1 MRRLSAGWLD
11 RHAPYLLIAPTVLG
25 ILLVDV
31 YPLLFNALISLQ
43 ERKISTANPVFVGL
57 RNYATVIRDPEVLH
71 SLKVSVMFTVASVT
85 LSYAIGLVLALL
97 LNRRLRW
104 RGVLRAVFIV
114 PWAIPAFVA
123 ALIWGWMY
131 NDQFGIISALAKD
144 LGISRPPIFLSAPYA
159 LGSLITV
166 MVWKSFP
173 FQFVVLLAGLSAID
187 EEILRAAEVDGAS
200 PWQRFWQITFPLL
213 KPVSMVAILLA
224 AINAFQYFPI
234 PWLLTQGG
242 PANATNVVPIA
253 VYNTAFLGGD
263 FGASAAMAM
272 LMFLFIVVMGGLYVR
287 YYVREVERSGWTARP
302 ALRAR
307 ALLADG
313 GSYLLVGILVVVA
326 LFPFYWMLRTA
337 FTPRAA
343 AFSLHPGLWP
353 EALTFDSFV
362 RAVTSPTLFRF
373 SCTSATA

>member
-1 MRRLSAGWLD
+1 MRRLAAGWLD
-11 RHAPYLLIAPTVLG
+11 RRAPYVLIAPTVLG
-25 ILLVDV
+25 ILLVDL

-43 ERKISTANPVFVGL
+43 ERKISTRDPVFVGL
-57 RNYATVIRDPEVLH
+57 RNYTAVVRDPEVLH
-71 SLKVSVMFTVASVT
+71 SLKISVIFTVVSVA
-85 LSYAIGLVLALL
+85 LSYVIGLVLALL
-97 LNRRLRW
+97 LSRRLHW

-131 NDQFGIISALAKD
+131 NDQFGIIPAVAKS
-144 LGISRPPIFLSAPYA
+144 LGISSPPIFLSAPYA

-187 EEILRAAEVDGAS
+187 EEILRAAEVDGAG

-272 LMFLFIVVMGGLYVR
+272 LMFLFIVVMGALYVR
-287 YYVREVERSGWTARP
+287 HYVREVEQHG
-302 ALRAR
+302 
-307 ALLADG
+307 
-313 GSYLLVGILVVVA
+313 
-326 LFPFYWMLRTA
+326 
-337 FTPRAA
+337 
-343 AFSLHPGLWP
+343 
-353 EALTFDSFV
+353 
-362 RAVTSPTLFRF
+362 
-373 SCTSATA
+373 

>member
-1 MRRLSAGWLD
+1 MRRLSSGWLD
-11 RHAPYLLIAPTVLG
+11 RHAPYILIAPTLLG

-43 ERKISTANPVFVGL
+43 ERKISTRNPIFVGL
-57 RNYATVIRDPEVLH
+57 RNYAAVIQDPEALH
-71 SLKVSVMFTVASVT
+71 SLKVSVVFTVASVA
-85 LSYAIGLVLALL
+85 LSYVIGLVLALL

-104 RGVLRAVFIV
+104 RGILRAVFIV

-131 NDQFGIISALAKD
+131 NDQFGIISAVARD
-144 LGISRPPIFLSAPYA
+144 LGISSPPILLSAPYA

-200 PWQRFWQITFPLL
+200 TWQRFWQITFPLL

-272 LMFLFIVVMGGLYVR
+272 LMFLFILVMGGVYVR
-287 YYVREVERSGWTARP
+287 YYVREVEQSG
-302 ALRAR
+302 
-307 ALLADG
+307 
-313 GSYLLVGILVVVA
+313 
-326 LFPFYWMLRTA
+326 
-337 FTPRAA
+337 
-343 AFSLHPGLWP
+343 
-353 EALTFDSFV
+353 
-362 RAVTSPTLFRF
+362 
-373 SCTSATA
+373 

>member
-1 MRRLSAGWLD
+1 MRRLAAGWLD
-11 RHAPYLLIAPTVLG
+11 RRAPYVLIAPTVLG
-25 ILLVDV
+25 ILLVDL

-43 ERKISTANPVFVGL
+43 ERKISTRDPMFVGL
-57 RNYATVIRDPEVLH
+57 RNYIAVVRDPEVLH
-71 SLKVSVMFTVASVT
+71 SLKVSVIFTVVSVA
-85 LSYAIGLVLALL
+85 LSYVIGLVLALL

-131 NDQFGIISALAKD
+131 NDQFGIIPAVAKS
-144 LGISRPPIFLSAPYA
+144 LGISPPIFLSAPYA
-159 LGSLITV
+159 LGSLTTV

-187 EEILRAAEVDGAS
+187 EEILRAAEVDGAGA
-200 PWQRFWQITFPLL
+200 WQRFWQITFPLL

-272 LMFLFIVVMGGLYVR
+272 LMFLFIVVMGALYVR
-287 YYVREVERSGWTARP
+287 HYVREVEQHG
-302 ALRAR
+302 
-307 ALLADG
+307 
-313 GSYLLVGILVVVA
+313 
-326 LFPFYWMLRTA
+326 
-337 FTPRAA
+337 
-343 AFSLHPGLWP
+343 
-353 EALTFDSFV
+353 
-362 RAVTSPTLFRF
+362 
-373 SCTSATA
+373 